1 MFRHI
6 FSSYSRFTYG
16 FGVKK
21 NAGIGLL
28 TAAVVAVSNQGP
40 QSWSDSEL
48 KKKPGW
54 YQENVHRLE
63 NVVKKLSLYS
73 FVEDSAIIE
82 DAVDILQR
90 VENVNNCEISWRLGR
105 AFVEKANLL
114 AYKAI
119 EDRKELLEK
128 AIVHLNKALQLESS
142 KGVAGVHKWYAIALI
157 LLKQVDKDNKHVKK
171 AGKEI
176 INHLET
182 AVKLDP
188 KDAFSNHFLGVQYF
202 FAGDYQASLKY
213 LKTAEDLKPGYPANQ
228 TYLGMALA
236 LTNKKEEALIIL
248 KKALSEPSKKK
259 ADNKAKVIARGFLIN
274 KLGQKS
280 DDLSFVEEY

>member
-16 FGVKK
+16 YGVKK

-73 FVEDSAIIE
+73 FVEDSTVIE

-119 EDRKELLEK
+119 EDRKEF
-128 AIVHLNKALQLESS
+128 S
-142 KGVAGVHKWYAIALI
+142 KGVAGAHKWYAIALI

-188 KDAFSNHFLGVQYF
+188 NDAFSNHFLGIQYF
-202 FAGDYQASLKY
+202 FAGNYQASLKY

-228 TYLGMALA
+228 TYLGMTLA
-236 LTNKKEEALIIL
+236 MNNKKEEALIML

-280 DDLSFVEEY
+280 DDLSYVEEY

>member
-6 FSSYSRFTYG
+6 FSYSKFGYG
-16 FGVKK
+16 FKK
-21 NAGIGLL
+21 SAGIGLFAA
-28 TAAVVAVSNQGP
+28 AAVAVNNQGNAI

-54 YQENVHRLE
+54 YQETVHKLE

-73 FVEDSAIIE
+73 FVEDSAFID

-119 EDRKELLEK
+119 EERKELLEN
-128 AIVHLNKALQLESS
+128 AIIHLNKALQNSS
-142 KGVAGVHKWYAIALI
+142 KDIAGAHKWYAIALI

-176 INHLET
+176 IKHLET

-188 KDAFSNHFLGVQYF
+188 KDAFTNHFLGVQYF
-202 FAGDYQASLKY
+202 YAGNNETALKY
-213 LKTAEDLKPGYPANQ
+213 LKIAEDLKPGYPANQ
-228 TYLGMALA
+228 TYLGITLA
-236 LTNKKEEALIIL
+236 MTNKKEEALVTL
-248 KKALSEPSKKK
+248 KKALQGLSKNK
-259 ADNKAKVIARGFLIN
+259 ADRKAKILARSFLVN

-280 DDLSFVEEY
+280 DDLHFVEEY